1 MTTVGVPE
9 DECVTT
15 EKPSALLTSSQTRLG
30 LFYVVS
36 YLGTGVSLPFIS
48 TYFRSRGLSGAEI
61 GAVLAVPLLARPFLG
76 PALAVWADG
85 FTLRRT
91 PLVLLA
97 LGAAGGYL
105 AMLAAPGFWGL
116 LVCWLVGMTFLTTLT
131 PLIDVI
137 TLRRSRL
144 DGFNYGVPRGAG
156 SAAFIVANLA
166 MGAILAV
173 MAPSVIVA
181 WITTAAIGVAVVS
194 ALVLPPERVHDAG
207 VAKLGPAERWKGLGG
222 LLRDRTFV
230 LAVITAGLIQGA
242 HAFYYGFSAL
252 LWRKDGISAPMIGVL
267 WGVGVAVEVGFM
279 WFAEPWRRKVGP
291 ERLLVLGGAAAL
303 LRWTAYAFT
312 PPLWLLFPLQALHA
326 LTFAASF
333 MASLRLIERLAPP
346 QSASAAQAINSALS
360 AGFML
365 GVGTL
370 AAGPLFDAFGT
381 KGYLAMAVMGGLGLV
396 GAVMLTRRARAEA

>member
-1 MTTVGVPE
+1 MT
-9 DECVTT
+9 C
-15 EKPSALLTSSQTRLG
+15 
-30 LFYVVS
+30 
-36 YLGTGVSLPFIS
+36 
-48 TYFRSRGLSGAEI
+48 
-61 GAVLAVPLLARPFLG
+61 
-76 PALAVWADG
+76 
-85 FTLRRT
+85 
-91 PLVLLA
+91 
-97 LGAAGGYL
+97 
-105 AMLAAPGFWGL
+105 
-116 LVCWLVGMTFLTTLT
+116 LTTLT

-173 MAPSVIVA
+173 AAPSVIAA
-181 WITTAAIGVAVVS
+181 WITAAAVGVAVVS
-194 ALVLPPERVHDAG
+194 AWSCRPTASSRG
-207 VAKLGPAERWKGLGG
+207 GQLGRAERWKGLGG
-222 LLRDRTFV
+222 LLRNRTFV

-252 LWRKDGISAPMIGVL
+252 LWRKQGISAPMIGVL

-279 WFAEPWRRKVGP
+279 WFAEPWRRKMGP
-291 ERLLVLGGAAAL
+291 EKLLVLGGGAAV
-303 LRWTAYAFT
+303 LRWTAYAFA

-370 AAGPLFDAFGT
+370 ASGPLFDAFGPGAT
-381 KGYLAMAVMGGLGLV
+381 WPWRRWAGWAARRREADAAEDASDLVVDFAFEPGDDALGGGDRVHRGGVDHQFGGFWGFV
-396 GAVMLTRRARAEA
+396 GAVDAGEVLQLSGPGLLVEALDVALPRRRPGGCRRRPRRTRRRRGSRGPGGARRGTAR

>member
-1 MTTVGVPE
+1 MTT
-9 DECVTT
+9 D
-15 EKPSALLTSSQTRLG
+15 KPSSTLTSSQTRLG

-36 YLGTGVSLPFIS
+36 YLGTGVSLPFIA
-48 TYFRSRGLSGAEI
+48 TYFRSRGLTGAEI
-61 GAVLAVPLLARPFLG
+61 GLILAVPMLARPFTG
-76 PALAVWADG
+76 PVLAVWADG

-91 PLVLLA
+91 PLALLA
-97 LGAAGGYL
+97 LGAAAGYL
-105 AMLAAPGFWGL
+105 AMLVAPGFWGL
-116 LVCWLVGMTFLTTLT
+116 LACWLVGMTFLTTLT

-144 DGFNYGVPRGAG
+144 EGFNYGVPRGAG

-173 MAPSVIVA
+173 AAPSVIVA
-181 WITTAAIGVAVVS
+181 WISVAAVGVAAVS
-194 ALVLPPERVHDAG
+194 LLVLPPDRVHEAG
-207 VAKLGPAERWKGLGG
+207 AKPGRGMRWKGLGG
-222 LLRDRTFV
+222 LLRDKTFV

-252 LWRKDGISAPMIGVL
+252 LWRKEGISAPMIGVL

-291 ERLLVLGGAAAL
+291 EKLLVLGGAAAL
-303 LRWTAYAFT
+303 LRWTAYAFA

-360 AGFML
+360 AGFVL
-365 GVGTL
+365 GIGTL

-381 KGYLAMAVMGGLGLV
+381 KGYLAMAAMGGLGLI
-396 GAVMLTRRARAEA
+396 GALLLNRRATRQILSA

>member
-1 MTTVGVPE
+1 
-9 DECVTT
+9 VTDGAGAGRLST
-15 EKPSALLTSSQTRLG
+15 QTRLG

-36 YLGTGVSLPFIS
+36 YLGTGVSLPFIA

-61 GAVLAVPLLARPFLG
+61 GLILAVPMLARPFTG
-76 PALAVWADG
+76 PVLAVWADG
-85 FTLRRT
+85 FALRRT
-91 PLVLLA
+91 PLALLA
-97 LGAAGGYL
+97 LGAAAGY
-105 AMLAAPGFWGL
+105 WGL
-116 LVCWLVGMTFLTTLT
+116 LACWLVGMTCLTTLT
-131 PLIDVI
+131 PLIDVL

-144 DGFNYGVPRGAG
+144 DGFNYGLPRGAG

-181 WITTAAIGVAVVS
+181 WITTAAVGVAVIS
-194 ALVLPPERVHDAG
+194 ALVLPADRVHEAG
-207 VAKLGPAERWKGLGG
+207 APQLGSAERWKGLGG

-230 LAVITAGLIQGA
+230 LAVVTAGLIQGT

-252 LWRKDGISAPMIGVL
+252 LWRKEGISAPMIGVL

-291 ERLLVLGGAAAL
+291 EKLLVLGGAAAL
-303 LRWTAYAFT
+303 LRWSAYAFM

-360 AGFML
+360 AGFVL

-370 AAGPLFDAFGT
+370 AAGPLFDAFGPR
-381 KGYLAMAVMGGLGLV
+381 GYLAMAAMGGLGLI
-396 GAVMLTRRARAEA
+396 GAVMLTKRAGR

>member
-1 MTTVGVPE
+1 
-9 DECVTT
+9 VTT
-15 EKPSALLTSSQTRLG
+15 EKPSSVLASSQTRLG

-36 YLGTGVSLPFIS
+36 YLGTGVSLPYIA
-48 TYFRSRGLSGAEI
+48 TYFRSRGLTGAEI

-76 PALAVWADG
+76 PGLAVWADG

-91 PLVLLA
+91 PLVFLA
-97 LGAAGGYL
+97 LGAAAGYL
-105 AMLAAPGFWGL
+105 AMAFSSGFWGL
-116 LVCWLVGMTFLTTLT
+116 LICWLVGMTCLTTLT

-137 TLRRSRL
+137 TLRRSRV

-173 MAPSVIVA
+173 MAPSIIVA
-181 WITTAAIGVAVVS
+181 WITTAAVGVAVVS
-194 ALVLPPERVHDAG
+194 ALILPPERVHEAG
-207 VAKLGPAERWKGLGG
+207 VAKPDRAERWKGLGG

-252 LWRKDGISAPMIGVL
+252 LWRQQGISAPMIGVL

-291 ERLLVLGGAAAL
+291 EKLLVLGGAAAL
-303 LRWTAYAFT
+303 LRWTAYAFS

-326 LTFAASF
+326 LTFAAAF

-370 AAGPLFDAFGT
+370 AAGPLFDAFGA
-381 KGYLAMAVMGGLGLV
+381 KGYLAMATMGGLGLI
-396 GAVMLTRRARAEA
+396 GAVRLTRRVGR